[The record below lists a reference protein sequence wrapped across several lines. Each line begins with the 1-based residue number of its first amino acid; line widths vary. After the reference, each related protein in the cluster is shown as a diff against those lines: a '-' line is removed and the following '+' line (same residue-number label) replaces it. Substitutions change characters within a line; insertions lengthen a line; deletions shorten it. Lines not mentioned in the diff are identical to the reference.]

1 MKETLKM
8 MRSII
13 IGYEKNKTIN
23 ELLREYK
30 DNESP
35 NILAYLYVTNFGIIQ
50 KYADKYKMIDTQD
63 IASYSLQE
71 LDKAIKQYDFNSN
84 CKFITFFV
92 TYLKNRLRSEQELL
106 MKHVRF
112 ANYFHEDLDSLHN
125 ITSNF
130 EFDLFDLNNYNLN
143 LTERRQCKMLLDGYT
158 SVEIANIFNIT
169 KQAVYKRNNQIAK
182 KLSAEGLKIN

>member
-1 MKETLKM
+1 
-8 MRSII
+8 
-13 IGYEKNKTIN
+13 
-23 ELLREYK
+23 
-30 DNESP
+30 
-35 NILAYLYVTNFGIIQ
+35 
-50 KYADKYKMIDTQD
+50 
-63 IASYSLQE
+63 
-71 LDKAIKQYDFNSN
+71 
-84 CKFITFFV
+84 
-92 TYLKNRLRSEQELL
+92 

-112 ANYFHEDLDSLHN
+112 ANYFQEDLDSLHN

>member
-13 IGYEKNKTIN
+13 VGYEKDKTIN
-23 ELLREYK
+23 ELLQEYK

-35 NILAYLYVTNFGIIQ
+35 NILAYLYVTNFGVIQ
-50 KYADKYKMIDTQD
+50 KFADKYKMIDTQD

-71 LDKAIKQYDFNSN
+71 LDKAIKQYDFNSD

-92 TYLKNRLRSEQELL
+92 AYLKNRLRSEQELL

-112 ANYFHEDLDSLHN
+112 ANYFNEDLDSLHN
-125 ITSNF
+125 IASDF
-130 EFDLFDLNNYNLN
+130 EFDLFDLDDYDLSEDEKN
-143 LTERRQCKMLLDGYT
+143 QCKMLIDGY
-158 SVEIANIFNIT
+158 SVSEIAEAFRLT
-169 KQAVYKRNNQIAK
+169 KMSIYKRNRKIGK
-182 KLSAEGLKIN
+182 KLMQASL